1 MPRAPKTRRS
11 RTSSASGSSP
21 LPIPFPP
28 PSLPFPPLPPSTK
41 TNPPP
46 PSGKIS
52 SINVTPSG
60 STKSATVTF
69 EKETA
74 AKTALLL
81 NHTKL
86 GPTEITV
93 TSPHTSSDDDDTHP
107 TSNATRDT
115 DEITQEEKPRARILA
130 EYLAHGYL
138 VADTGLQRAIALDEK
153 HGVTQRFLGTLQA
166 LDARVHATDRA
177 KTADSTYGLTGRA
190 GALWSGLGSYFEKAT
205 STPTGKKVVEF
216 YTTGS
221 RQVADIYS
229 EAKRL
234 ADLKKEEAGGSSYK
248 AAGLDKVFGP
258 EGGKKPEGGQP
269 GAAAGSSEP
278 VKGTGLGESNP
289 VA

>member
-1 MPRAPKTRRS
+1 MATTVQVNNIAPNTEDKEIKDFFS
-11 RTSSASGSSP
+11 
-21 LPIPFPP
+21 FC
-28 PSLPFPPLPPSTK
+28 
-41 TNPPP
+41 
-46 PSGKIS
+46 GKIS
-52 SINVTPSG
+52 SIDVTSSDG
-60 STKSATVTF
+60 TSKSATVTF

-93 TSPHTSSDDDDTHP
+93 TSSHQHDDDQQSSP
-107 TSNATRDT
+107 TLNASRDT

-138 VADTGLQRAIALDEK
+138 VADTGLQKAIALDEK
-153 HGVTQRFLGTLQA
+153 HGVTQKFLGTLQA

-177 KTADSTYGLTGRA
+177 KTADTTYGLSGRA

-216 YTTGS
+216 YTTS
-221 RQVADIYS
+221 QRQVADIYS

-258 EGGKKPEGGQP
+258 EGGKKPEGGMP
-269 GAAAGSSEP
+269 GAAAESSAQEP
-278 VKGTGLGESNP
+278 VKGTGLGTSSP

>member
-1 MPRAPKTRRS
+1 MANTVQVQNI
-11 RTSSASGSSP
+11 A
-21 LPIPFPP
+21 
-28 PSLPFPPLPPSTK
+28 PSTEDK
-41 TNPPP
+41 EIKDFF
-46 PSGKIS
+46 SFCGKIS
-52 SINVTPSG
+52 SISVTPSTDS

-93 TSPHTSSDDDDTHP
+93 TSSDPSASSDDGHSP
-107 TSNATRDT
+107 TTNATRDT

-177 KTADSTYGLTGRA
+177 KTADTTYGLSGRA

-216 YTTGS
+216 YTTGQ

-269 GAAAGSSEP
+269 GAATGSSEP
-278 VKGTGLGESNP
+278 VKGAGLGTSSP

>member
-1 MPRAPKTRRS
+1 MPPAPTTRRS
-11 RTSSASGSSP
+11 RISSASGSSP
-21 LPIPFPP
+21 PP
-28 PSLPFPPLPPSTK
+28 PSPPVPKLTPA
-41 TNPPP
+41 PP

-52 SINVTPSG
+52 SISVTPSG
-60 STKSATVTF
+60 ETKSATVTF

-93 TSPHTSSDDDDTHP
+93 TSPHSTTDDDDTHHH
-107 TSNATRDT
+107 TTNASRDT

-177 KTADSTYGLTGRA
+177 RTADSTYGLTGRA

-216 YTTGS
+216 YTTGQ

-278 VKGTGLGESNP
+278 VKGTGLGDSTP